1 MKHPFIVI
9 VDDDEQVLRAIQRD
23 MRSQYRDDYRI
34 IATESAKEALELV
47 KDLKLK
53 NDTVALFVS
62 DQRMPEMEGIDFL
75 TEAKALYPE
84 AKMVLLTAYSDIE
97 AAIRAINEVKL
108 DFYLLKPWNPPEEK
122 LYPVVND
129 LLEEWQAL
137 YKPDHEGIRII
148 GFQWSPKSH
157 ILKEFLSGNLIP
169 FVWMDVESNADA
181 EQYLKSANVTRTDSP
196 LVLLK
201 DGTWMTGPP
210 LPDLAARIGLQR
222 TASHETYDVLIIGA
236 GPAGLAA
243 SVYGSCE
250 GLKTI
255 LLEKNNPGGQV
266 SSSSRIEN
274 YLGFPSGLSGSDFT
288 RRAIAQTR
296 RFGTEILTAK
306 EVKNIRLQDGYKIVE
321 MTDGSEVHTKT
332 IVIATGVEY
341 RKLNIPGLDNFTGAG
356 VYYGSASVE
365 AHACKNEV
373 VYIVGGGNS
382 ACQAAMHICKFA
394 KEVNLLIRRESIN
407 NTASSYLAQNIG
419 ATPNINVL
427 AQTEIA
433 SVEGGSVLEK
443 ITLKNSV
450 TAEEKTVAAK
460 ALFIYIVAKPGTAWL
475 DRLVVKDDKGFIVTG
490 SNLMNEPSFP
500 THWKLDREPF
510 MPETSVPGIFAS
522 DDVRSGALTGI
533 SSAVGEGSMAIR
545 FVRKYLEEM
554 QKRTVGYRPDSIP
567 RSGASRFSCPRYR
580 GTLQRCSGFK
590 GYL

>member
-9 VDDDEQVLRAIQRD
+9 VDDDEHVLRAIQRD
-23 MRSQYRDDYRI
+23 MRNHYREEYRI
-34 IATESAKEALELV
+34 SATESAVEALELV
-47 KDLKLK
+47 KELKLK
-53 NDTVALFVS
+53 NETVALFVS
-62 DQRMPEMEGIDFL
+62 DQRMPEMEGIEFL
-75 TEAKALYPE
+75 SAAKALYPD

-97 AAIRAINEVKL
+97 AAIRAINDVKL
-108 DFYLLKPWNPPEEK
+108 DYYLLKPWNPPEEK

-157 ILKEFLSGNLIP
+157 RLKEFLSGNLIP
-169 FVWMDVESNADA
+169 FLWMDVESNADA
-181 EQYLKSANVTRTDSP
+181 DRYLTSAIVPRENLP

-201 DGTWMTGPP
+201 DGTWMADPP
-210 LPDLAARIGLQR
+210 LPELAARLGLQR
-222 TASHETYDVLIIGA
+222 TAAHETYDVLIIGA

-250 GLKTI
+250 GLKT
-255 LLEKNNPGGQV
+255 LLIEKNNPGGQA
-266 SSSSRIEN
+266 SSSARIEN
-274 YLGFPSGLSGSDFT
+274 YLGFPSGLSGADFT

-296 RFGTEILTAK
+296 RFGTEILTPK
-306 EVKNIRLQDGYKIVE
+306 EVKNIRIQDGYKIVE
-321 MTDGSEVHTKT
+321 MTDGSEIFAKT

-341 RKLNIPGLDNFTGAG
+341 RKLDIPGLDRFTGAG

-394 KEVNLLIRRESIN
+394 KEVNILIRRESIK
-407 NTASSYLAQNIG
+407 NTAASYLAQNII

-427 AQTEIA
+427 AQSEIA
-433 SVEGGSVLEK
+433 SVGGGSVLEK
-443 ITLKNSV
+443 VTLKNLA
-450 TAEEKTVAAK
+450 TGEEKTVPAK
-460 ALFIYIVAKPGTAWL
+460 ALFIYIGAKPGTVWL
-475 DRLVVKDDKGFIVTG
+475 DRLVVKDAKGFIVTG
-490 SNLMNEPSFP
+490 SALTKEPSYRSI
-500 THWKLDREPF
+500 WKLEREPF

-522 DDVRSGALTGI
+522 GDVRSGALTGI

-545 FVRKYLEEM
+545 FVRKYLEE
-554 QKRTVGYRPDSIP
+554 Q
-567 RSGASRFSCPRYR
+567 
-580 GTLQRCSGFK
+580 
-590 GYL
+590 